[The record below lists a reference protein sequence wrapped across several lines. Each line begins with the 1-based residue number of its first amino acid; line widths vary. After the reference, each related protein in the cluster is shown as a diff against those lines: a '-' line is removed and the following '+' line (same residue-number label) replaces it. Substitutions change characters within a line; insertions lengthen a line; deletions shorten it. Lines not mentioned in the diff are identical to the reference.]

1 MVAFPIKKY
10 SQNLSSISFSH
21 RGNVT
26 RMTMAELQ
34 KELSLLPN
42 EQQDTLAAYLTML
55 RKSRDP
61 NWEKTLSTR
70 MSDTNSAH
78 WINLDQVAQG

>member
-1 MVAFPIKKY
+1 M
-10 SQNLSSISFSH
+10 QC
-21 RGNVT
+21 
-26 RMTMAELQ
+26 MTMAELQ

-70 MSDTNSAH
+70 ISEVKVIELLLSD
-78 WINLDQVAQG
+78 